1 MARGGRRFIGARGF
15 RPSHRR
21 PGQRMGVHHLPP
33 PPALAGA
40 PHPVTVPVLQPRA
53 DGAAVRALALPNRA
67 QRGRAG
73 QRGSGGCATAAGSRP
88 DTGGPSICGGVAG
101 WRGSVSR
108 IHIPA
113 CVCLCLLVFAC
124 VCLCLLV
131 ICLCWLP
138 GCRPFTQRDL
148 AASFC
153 RLLVDGLC
161 LYVLVFACDL
171 LVLAWG
177 LPAFASVCVHLLVIC
192 LCSLVFASVLLV
204 FACGVLVRSCNSV
217 RPHKQTQAN
226 TSKHKHSTSTQ
237 VFARSNRVLLV
248 ICLLQANT
256 SMHKQTQA
264 DHKQIQAK
272 TSSRRK
278 TTGKHKQ
285 ITSKHMQT
293 QANASKHK
301 QTTNKHKQAH
311 ADNQQTQAD
320 HKQTQA
326 EHKQTQAHTSK
337 DHPSFGTR
345 HDTPIDA

>member
-1 MARGGRRFIGARGF
+1 MNAPAHHMQTQAEHKQTQANTCKFVNSAFRSAAGRHAVRMRRGGRAGAAA
-15 RPSHRR
+15 
-21 PGQRMGVHHLPP
+21 PGRSAPP
-33 PPALAGA
+33 PPPFGA
-40 PHPVTVPVLQPRA
+40 THTGRA
-53 DGAAVRALALPNRA
+53 AREKICKSGGGGGAERPGAAAPARPPRRMRTAWRPAALRKAE
-67 QRGRAG
+67 
-73 QRGSGGCATAAGSRP
+73 
-88 DTGGPSICGGVAG
+88 
-101 WRGSVSR
+101 
-108 IHIPA
+108 
-113 CVCLCLLVFAC
+113 
-124 VCLCLLV
+124 
-131 ICLCWLP
+131 
-138 GCRPFTQRDL
+138 FTNL
-148 AASFC
+148 H
-153 RLLVDGLC
+153 V
-161 LYVLVFACDL
+161 
-171 LVLAWG
+171 
-177 LPAFASVCVHLLVIC
+177 
-192 LCSLVFASVLLV
+192 VLLV